1 METFRAEALEAAG
14 IYDRFLQ
21 DNHARSVRGV
31 LRGLHYQLQHPQAK
45 LCRVV
50 SGEVFDV
57 AVDVRL
63 GSPTFGRWFGV
74 ALSEENKLQIYI
86 PQGFAHGYVV
96 RSDSA
101 DFLYKCSEYYH
112 PGDDRGVLW
121 NDPAIGIEWDTLEP
135 ILSGKDQEYAR
146 LADVPHDMLP
156 RYEP

>member
-63 GSPTFGRWFGV
+63 GSPSFGRWFGV

>member
-1 METFRAEALEAAG
+1 METYRAEALEAAG
-14 IYDRFLQ
+14 IHDRFLQ

-101 DFLYKCSEYYH
+101 DFLYKCSDYYH

-121 NDPAIGIEWDTLEP
+121 NDPAIGIKWDTLEP

>member
-1 METFRAEALEAAG
+1 
-14 IYDRFLQ
+14 
-21 DNHARSVRGV
+21 
-31 LRGLHYQLQHPQAK
+31 
-45 LCRVV
+45 
-50 SGEVFDV
+50 
-57 AVDVRL
+57 
-63 GSPTFGRWFGV
+63 
-74 ALSEENKLQIYI
+74 
-86 PQGFAHGYVV
+86 V

-135 ILSGKDQEYAR
+135 ILSGKDQQYAR